1 MMIKRLASPASVFI
15 SNLTLV
21 GLLAIPGCGDGAVSD
36 GSSSGGRSPLG
47 SDTRPL
53 GSGSK

>member
-1 MMIKRLASPASVFI
+1 MMIKRLASQASVFI